1 MITNGGTYT
10 TKTSVSSN
18 TYCCLTKIW
27 CSARGSNTYN
37 CWFYPT
43 IRCQV
48 IIKQR
53 GAPKVKCCTYAKE
66 RTYPTGT
73 TVPLCE
79 FEMIIPSLSIK
90 HFHKVACLWRIFF
103 CYAKIFVSLHVSATE
118 TVSEVTYLSTKM
130 LSADQEQ
137 LIKAIFLQRG
147 VEDSITRTKIERQL
161 KGYVRGRSWQGV
173 DQ

>member
-90 HFHKVACLWRIFF
+90 HFHKVACLSRICF
-103 CYAKIFVSLHVSATE
+103 CVMQRFSLA
-118 TVSEVTYLSTKM
+118 YM
-130 LSADQEQ
+130 C
-137 LIKAIFLQRG
+137 
-147 VEDSITRTKIERQL
+147 RQL
-161 KGYVRGRSWQGV
+161 RQFLKWYTFPPRCSRRARNNWQRRCSYKGA
-173 DQ
+173 